1 MKKIFKLTIIIISI
15 LALNSCGTIKESFSS
30 QKKNSID
37 EFLVEKKSP
46 LVMPPDFNELPL
58 PEDPNQIST
67 NVEET
72 GIKSLI
78 TDNREINNDNQSDV
92 NKSTN
97 FENSIIDKIKNN

>member
-15 LALNSCGTIKESFSS
+15 LALNSCGSIKEGFSS

-58 PEDPNQIST
+58 PQETNQVSENEEDID
-67 NVEET
+67 
-72 GIKSLI
+72 IKSIL
-78 TDNREINNDNQSDV
+78 TENKDSDLDNQNTNQNS
-92 NKSTN
+92 N
-97 FENSIIDKIKNN
+97 FENSILEKIKNN

>member
-15 LALNSCGTIKESFSS
+15 LALNSCGTVREGFSS

-58 PEDPNQIST
+58 PRQANQIT
-67 NVEET
+67 KNEENT
-72 GIKSLI
+72 DIKSLL
-78 TDNREINNDNQSDV
+78 TDNKDTDLDNQ
-92 NKSTN
+92 NTNQNTN
-97 FENSIIDKIKNN
+97 FKVI

>member
-1 MKKIFKLTIIIISI
+1 MRKTIRLTLFIISI
-15 LALNSCGTIKESFSS
+15 LILNSCGTLKEGFSS

-58 PEDPNQIST
+58 PKQTDEVSENE
-67 NVEET
+67 VET

-78 TDNREINNDNQSDV
+78 TDTKDPDLDNQ
-92 NKSTN
+92 NTNQNTN
-97 FENSIIDKIKNN
+97 FENSILEKIKSN